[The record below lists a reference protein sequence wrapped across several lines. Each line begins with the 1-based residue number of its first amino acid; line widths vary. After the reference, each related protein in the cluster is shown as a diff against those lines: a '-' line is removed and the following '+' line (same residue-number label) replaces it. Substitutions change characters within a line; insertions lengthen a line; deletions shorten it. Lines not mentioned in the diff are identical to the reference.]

1 MKKLYLEITKDEYAL
16 PLAVAESPIELSKM
30 VGTSKQYISSVIHKH
45 QAGEI
50 KRPRFIAVEVP
61 DE

>member
-16 PLAVAESPIELSKM
+16 PLAVAESPRELSRM
-30 VGTSKQYISSVIHKH
+30 VGTSKQYINSVINKHKT
-45 QAGEI
+45 GES
-50 KRPRFIAVEVP
+50 KRPRFIEVEVP